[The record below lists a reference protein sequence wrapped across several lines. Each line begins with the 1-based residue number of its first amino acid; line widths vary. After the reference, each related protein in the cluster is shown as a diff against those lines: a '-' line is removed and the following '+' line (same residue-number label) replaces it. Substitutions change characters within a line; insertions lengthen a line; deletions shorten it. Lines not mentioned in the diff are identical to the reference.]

1 VTDNG
6 AAPAATADSMP
17 IDMNDVVAALQT
29 LHAQQLASANM
40 EAARWRAAATRAQA
54 QLVELHAELAT
65 ARVEPVTAKP

>member
-54 QLVELHAELAT
+54 QLGELHAELHAL
-65 ARVEPVTAKP
+65 RVEPVTAKP